1 MGYPRCLEKDN
12 DNASDKRYMK
22 GMEIEFN
29 PKNPVPH
36 YKCLY
41 CEQIFNNKESVFSHI
56 RQDHNKLNPTIFV
69 NETVCPNNQTI
80 YVPSVKSAK
89 IHRYGYKEAIKI
101 NERTIDDLEIDKD
114 TDIIDI
120 TKDIKNEL
128 ANNLSCSIS
137 IGSNTVKI
145 EKFLSFA
152 IIDKTIDENINFW
165 QNQLQ
170 SGNYLTKD
178 NLNKLNLNGAE
189 KNYLDGIF
197 NYFLACQKAH
207 ESKYKID
214 RYYDANRLLKS
225 FVSINSVG
233 LYIRKIIAFK
243 FNWFKTLFELCE
255 DYKCNDD
262 FTYIYNFF
270 KCRPSCK
277 KKVYIKDEKQLY
289 IEDDILEIMN
299 AIINFMQGNYESVK
313 KYLIQQNLNNID
325 DSNLYDKILMLKY
338 RMLRIEGKG
347 KESRYIFNELKEK
360 YSLDEFGGE
369 NE

>member
-1 MGYPRCLEKDN
+1 MGYPRSSEKDN
-12 DNASDKRYMK
+12 ENALDKRYMK
-22 GMEIEFN
+22 GMEPELK
-29 PKNPVPH
+29 PKEPVPY
-36 YKCLY
+36 YKCPY
-41 CEQIFNNKESVFSHI
+41 CKRIFNNKESVFSHI

-69 NETVCPNNQTI
+69 NGAVCPNNQTI
-80 YVPSVKSAK
+80 YISSVKSAK
-89 IHRYGYKEAIKI
+89 IHRYGYQDKIKI
-101 NERTIDDLEIDKD
+101 NGLNIDDLEIDKD

-128 ANNLSCSIS
+128 ADNLSCSVS

-145 EKFLSFA
+145 EKFSSFA
-152 IIDKTIDENINFW
+152 IIDKTIDDNIDFW

-170 SGNYLTKD
+170 CGNYLTKD
-178 NLNKLNLNGAE
+178 NINKLNLNDAE
-189 KNYLDGIF
+189 KNYVDGIF

-207 ESKYKID
+207 KSKYKID

-270 KCRPSCK
+270 KGRPSCK

-289 IEDDILEIMN
+289 IEDDIQEIMN
-299 AIINFMQGNYESVK
+299 AIINFMQGNYEGVK
-313 KYLIQQNLNNID
+313 KYLIEQNLNNID
-325 DSNLYDKILMLKY
+325 DNNLCDKILMLKY
-338 RMLRIEGKG
+338 RMLRIEGKDN
-347 KESRYIFNELKEK
+347 ESRYIFNELKEK